1 MISSETNAR
10 SVFVNHREKGVL
22 PPPPLPVVVYAQ
34 RASYGILNFDEGGGG
49 RTHAIKGK
57 SFSDGM
63 FLYRGFSLLQIEHP
77 LFLQFPGLFF
87 KIFVL

>member
-34 RASYGILNFDEGGGG
+34 RASYGILNFDEGGG
-49 RTHAIKGK
+49 RTTVPC
-57 SFSDGM
+57 D
-63 FLYRGFSLLQIEHP
+63 
-77 LFLQFPGLFF
+77 
-87 KIFVL
+87 

>member
-34 RASYGILNFDEGGGG
+34 RASYGILNFDEGVG
-49 RTHAIKGK
+49 RTHAIIKGAA
-57 SFSDGM
+57 
-63 FLYRGFSLLQIEHP
+63 H
-77 LFLQFPGLFF
+77 
-87 KIFVL
+87 